1 MSWDRT
7 ITQYRMNDESIKL
20 PRKNDCVLNF
30 TYQTSAGVA
39 VNISTISAA
48 KFTVVSR
55 LTGLRVLQKTWGSGI
70 AYTGA
75 GTGTD
80 GKITVTLSDTD
91 TTQSMGDYDYDLEI
105 SYATTLTVTLAAGM
119 FRMLNIYSDAS
130 AT

>member
-1 MSWDRT
+1 
-7 ITQYRMNDESIKL
+7 MNTESIKL

-30 TYQTSAGVA
+30 TYQTSASVA
-39 VNISTISAA
+39 VNVSTITAA
-48 KFTVVSR
+48 KFTVVSK

-80 GKITVTLSDTD
+80 GKITVTLSGTD
-91 TTQSMGDYDYDLEI
+91 TALSAGDYDYDLEI
-105 SYATTLTVTLAAGM
+105 SYATTLTVTLAVGM
-119 FRMLNIYSDAS
+119 FRMIEIYSDYS